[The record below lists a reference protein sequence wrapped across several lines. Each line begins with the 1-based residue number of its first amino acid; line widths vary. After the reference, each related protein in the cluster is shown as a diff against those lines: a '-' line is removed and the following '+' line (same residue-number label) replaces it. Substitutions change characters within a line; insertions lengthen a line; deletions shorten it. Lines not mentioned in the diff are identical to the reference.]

1 MSARCHNFQDI
12 HRVGSTYDLEGVGN
26 NSDSHELLSVV
37 AAVHHERVGQSLD
50 DGAVGLAES
59 LGGISASGVG
69 DVDGVSQ
76 GNVVT
81 VASIS
86 ISKGSSSEGVLMS
99 NVRQGDVADLD
110 IVVPLVEQ
118 LDVANLLHNILG
130 KHLVEGSVLDLDL
143 TGVRHVFCCSRGC
156 WD

>member
-1 MSARCHNFQDI
+1 MGDDSN
-12 HRVGSTYDLEGVGN
+12 
-26 NSDSHELLSVV
+26 SHELLSVV
-37 AAVHHERVGQSLD
+37 SAVHHERVGQSLN
-50 DGAVGLAES
+50 DGAVGLSES

-69 DVDGVSQ
+69 DIDGVSQ

-81 VASIS
+81 ITNSLHQQLVVSRCRKNFFATP
-86 ISKGSSSEGVLMS
+86 EGR

-130 KHLVEGSVLDLDL
+130 EHLVEGGVLDLDI
-143 TGVRHVFCCSRGC
+143 TGVRHFCCDSRAFR
-156 WD
+156 D